1 MICSIDNKEYI
12 GILVSYIPKHCKSCY
27 AMTESEQTANS
38 WHLQELFWKIMTNK
52 NLWKNPS
59 NFYITVD
66 IKNKCIVERWQKII
80 SIEQLN
86 IALT

>member
-1 MICSIDNKEYI
+1 
-12 GILVSYIPKHCKSCY
+12 
-27 AMTESEQTANS
+27 MTESEQTANS

-66 IKNKCIVERWQKII
+66 IKNKCIVERRQKII
-80 SIEQLN
+80 STEQLN